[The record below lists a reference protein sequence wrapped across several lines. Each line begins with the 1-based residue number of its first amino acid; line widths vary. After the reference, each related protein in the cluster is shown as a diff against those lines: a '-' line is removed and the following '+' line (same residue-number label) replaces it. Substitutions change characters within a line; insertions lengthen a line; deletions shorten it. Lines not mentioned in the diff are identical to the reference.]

1 MDQLRQKL
9 ENDVVQE
16 INGFLGGLEQLKIG
30 FGMKIQQAIS
40 ALIGELES
48 RHAAMQRLEAEK
60 ADLIKQISALQEKV
74 LSLSPPKKDEERR
87 LTTKGE

>member
-1 MDQLRQKL
+1 MDPIIQKL
-9 ENDVVQE
+9 QNDIVQE
-16 INGFLGGLEQLKIG
+16 LNGFLVGLEQSKIG
-30 FGMKIQQAIS
+30 FGSRMQQVLS
-40 ALIGELES
+40 ALVAELET
-48 RHAAMQRLEAEK
+48 RAAVITQVQGEK